1 MARRAVIARRRR
13 FEEIPVTGNLGSIPS
28 SERGFAGLRLQN
40 KQSIFFAGEPHISI
54 PCCWLS
60 RRTALGCLN
69 AEAFW
74 SG

>member
-40 KQSIFFAGEPHISI
+40 KQSIFFARENRIFQSHAVGF
-54 PCCWLS
+54 
-60 RRTALGCLN
+60 RDVQR
-69 AEAFW
+69 
-74 SG
+74 